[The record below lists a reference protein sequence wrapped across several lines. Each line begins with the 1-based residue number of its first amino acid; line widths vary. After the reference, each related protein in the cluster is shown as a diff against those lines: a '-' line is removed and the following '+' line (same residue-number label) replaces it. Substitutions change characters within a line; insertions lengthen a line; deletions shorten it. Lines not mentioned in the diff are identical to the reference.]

1 MWLKQSTAVTVK
13 MGPFLDST
21 DGNTQETALT
31 ISQADIRLSKNG
43 GAYAQTNNVAGATH
57 DEKGNYGVP
66 LDTTD
71 TNTLGTLRV
80 HIHETGALA
89 VWQDF
94 MVVPANV
101 WDSLF
106 GADALQVDVAQ
117 WLGTAAATPTVA
129 GVPEVDLTHVAGATT
144 NVAALATNVDA
155 ILTDTAVIGAAG
167 AGLTAVPWN
176 AAWDAEVQS
185 EVDDALVAQ
194 RLDELLN
201 ADSDI
206 DGLAPPTVGS
216 VFHELLTKTAGSFT
230 YDQTTDSLEAV
241 RDRGDAAWITAT
253 GFALATVCTEARL
266 AELDGANLPT
276 DVAAV
281 KTDTAA
287 ILIDTAEIGAAGA
300 GLTTLATQASVNT
313 IYDFLDTEVA
323 AILAAVDTEVA
334 AIKAKTDSLTF
345 TVANVI
351 DANLLRLNGVAAS
364 AQNLEKSASIIHQ
377 GSVTG
382 AATTTTLIDSGLTE
396 ADTDFWKG
404 RIIIFT
410 SGALLGQATDITAFD
425 PALDKLTFTA
435 LTNAPA
441 AAVEYVIV

>member
-1 MWLKQSTAVTVK
+1 MWLKQSTAATVK

-21 DGNTQETALT
+21 GANTQKPALT

-43 GAYAQTNNVAGATH
+43 GAYAQTNNAAGATH

-71 TNTLGTLRV
+71 TGTLGTLRV

-117 WLGTAAATPTVA
+117 WLGTAAATPPVA
-129 GVPEVDLTHVAGATT
+129 GGPEVDLTHVAGATT

-216 VFHELLTKTAGSFT
+216 VFHELLTKTAGS
-230 YDQTTDSLEAV
+230 
-241 RDRGDAAWITAT
+241 
-253 GFALATVCTEARL
+253 
-266 AELDGANLPT
+266 
-276 DVAAV
+276 
-281 KTDTAA
+281 
-287 ILIDTAEIGAAGA
+287 
-300 GLTTLATQASVNT
+300 
-313 IYDFLDTEVA
+313 
-323 AILAAVDTEVA
+323 
-334 AIKAKTDSLTF
+334 
-345 TVANVI
+345 
-351 DANLLRLNGVAAS
+351 
-364 AQNLEKSASIIHQ
+364 
-377 GSVTG
+377 
-382 AATTTTLIDSGLTE
+382 
-396 ADTDFWKG
+396 
-404 RIIIFT
+404 
-410 SGALLGQATDITAFD
+410 
-425 PALDKLTFTA
+425 
-435 LTNAPA
+435 
-441 AAVEYVIV
+441 

>member
-313 IYDFLDTEVA
+313 IDDFLDTEVA